1 MIYIKSFKNYE
12 EFKQIFGVVE
22 HGNGVKSRKNKILLA
37 CLKDRKLLHWWLK
50 SRERA
55 ERNEAAAEIVHD
67 ADYLYAANMGDLK
80 RFAKM
85 LLDDAVFLHHVV
97 YAKDDIPY
105 NVLFRRGFGWRLYHP
120 TLCLD
125 EFMGLC
131 TDGDT
136 KSIRYV
142 NTERDDHVFKMK
154 AGKFVSRCIEDDF
167 LADVMPEQMKRW
179 IGEEFAREWQSF
191 AEQHVDVNRYKLHVD
206 YNFSDIYDSDRCAG
220 NFCSC
225 MTDKDQWYFYRD
237 AIDCSAAYLTDAND
251 NIVARCIV
259 YNHVTDEK
267 GVVYRLAERQYATG
281 QDNVLKQILVDK
293 LIAGGYIDG
302 YKRVGVDCHDNRNF
316 VANNGDSLS
325 DKIFS
330 IECNLEPGD
339 TLSYQDSFVYFVA
352 GESRAYNGDVGSC
365 YIKLD
370 TTDETFECGIW
381 SEWNGCYIDDDNA
394 YFDEYYED
402 YVYESDLADAIFNG
416 QRIAICRERAA
427 QSAYFAW
434 SEHENAFIHSL
445 ECCYV
450 DREGDYF
457 LTGDC
462 VEDWNGVMQ
471 LENDCNWSECVAG
484 YVHEDDSYESNY
496 EQDYIPKCM
505 AFHSTITGDYYCCKE
520 SMLKHEKEYRAQHA
534 LVLVA

>member
-22 HGNGVKSRKNKILLA
+22 HENCVKSRKNKILLA
-37 CLKDRKLLHWWLK
+37 CLKDRKLLHWWLMFK
-50 SRERA
+50 ERA
-55 ERNEAAAEIVHD
+55 EIHEADAKILHD
-67 ADYLYAANMGDLK
+67 ADYLHATNMGDLK

-85 LLDDAVFLHHVV
+85 LLNDAVFLHHLWYTHV
-97 YAKDDIPY
+97 DFP
-105 NVLFRRGFGWRLYHP
+105 NPLSFRRGFGWMLRHH
-120 TLCLD
+120 TLGLD
-125 EFMGLC
+125 EFKGLC

-136 KSIRYV
+136 KAIRYI
-142 NTERDDHVFKMK
+142 NTERDNRVFKMK

-206 YNFSDIYDSDRCAG
+206 RNFSDIYDSDRCAG
-220 NFCSC
+220 NFDSC

-259 YNHVTDEK
+259 YNHVTDED
-267 GVVYRLAERQYATG
+267 GNVYRLAERQYATG

-325 DKIFS
+325 NKIFS
-330 IECNLEPGD
+330 IECNLKSGD
-339 TLSYQDSFVYFVA
+339 TLSYQDSFVYFDIE
-352 GESRAYNGDVGSC
+352 ESRAYNGDVGSC

-370 TTDETFECGIW
+370 TTEETFEYGKW
-381 SEWNGCYIDDDNA
+381 SEWNGCYINEDDA

-402 YVYESDLADAIFNG
+402 YVYQSDLADAIFCG
-416 QRIAICRERAA
+416 QRIAICSERAA
-427 QSAYFAW
+427 QSALFAW
-434 SEHENAFIHSL
+434 SEHETAYIFL
-445 ECCYV
+445 DECCYV
-450 DREGDYF
+450 NWEDDYF
-457 LTGDC
+457 LSGDC
-462 VEDWNGVMQ
+462 VEDWNGAMQ
-471 LENDCNWSECVAG
+471 YEGNCNWSECVAG
-484 YVHEDDSYESNY
+484 YVHKNESFYSNY

-505 AFHSTITGDYYCCKE
+505 AIYSTITGDHYCCKE
-520 SMLKHEKEYRAQHA
+520 SMLEHEKEYRAQHA